1 MNIAWLFA
9 ENTVLPPTTPVQTIR
24 DLAPIWG
31 SWRTQRSYQSDNVV
45 CWDPTQAEK
54 LVRQGYAKICNLYIP
69 ETVYQQLD
77 RPVGVR
83 AFGGVFDFAVDSVD
97 DIIATHL
104 VASVADVILMVGF
117 DLESKTKLSSSRTN
131 YIGILANAIELSGKQ
146 WVIVDHHTD
155 LAEPIQKLTNITS
168 DLLPNVLQLLGNN
181 NNGT

>member
-9 ENTVLPPTTPVQTIR
+9 ENTVLPPTTPVQAIK

-45 CWDPTQAEK
+45 CWDPDQAEK
-54 LVRQGYAKICNLYIP
+54 LCRQGYAKICNLYIP
-69 ETVYQQLD
+69 EPVYKNLGK
-77 RPVGVR
+77 PAGVR
-83 AFGGVFDFAVDSVD
+83 VFGGGFDFSVDSVD

-117 DLESKTKLSSSRTN
+117 DLEAKTKSSASRNN
-131 YIGILANAIELSGKQ
+131 YIGILSQAIGASGKQ
-146 WVIVDHHTD
+146 WVVIDHHTD
-155 LAEPIQKLTNITS
+155 LAEPIQKLSNITR

-181 NNGT
+181 NGN

>member
-9 ENTVLPPTTPVQTIR
+9 ENTVLPPTTPVQAMR

-45 CWDPTQAEK
+45 CWDPTQADK
-54 LVRQGYAKICNLYIP
+54 LCRQGYAKTCNLYIP

-77 RPVGVR
+77 KPAGVR
-83 AFGGVFDFAVDSVD
+83 VFGGGFDFAVDSVD

-117 DLESKTKLSSSRTN
+117 DLEAKTKPSASRNN
-131 YIGILANAIELSGKQ
+131 YIGILAQAIGDSGKQ
-146 WVIVDHHTD
+146 WVIIDHHTD
-155 LAEPIQKLTNITS
+155 FAEPIQKLSNITS

-181 NNGT
+181 NGT

>member
-9 ENTVLPPTTPVQTIR
+9 ENTVLPPTTPVQAIR

-54 LVRQGYAKICNLYIP
+54 LCRQGYAKTCNLYIP
-69 ETVYQQLD
+69 EKVYKQLD

-83 AFGGVFDFAVDSVD
+83 AFGGGFDFEVDSVD

-104 VASVADVILMVGF
+104 VASVADVILMMGF
-117 DLESKTKLSSSRTN
+117 DLEAKTKPLPSRTN
-131 YIGILANAIELSGKQ
+131 YIGILANAIKLSGKQ

-155 LAEPIQKLTNITS
+155 LAEPIQKLSNITS

>member
-9 ENTVLPPTTPVQTIR
+9 ENTVLPPTTSVQAIK

-45 CWDPTQAEK
+45 CWDPDQAEK

-69 ETVYQQLD
+69 ESVYQQLGK
-77 RPVGVR
+77 PKGVR
-83 AFGGVFDFAVDSVD
+83 AFGGGFDFSVDSVD

-117 DLESKTKLSSSRTN
+117 DLEAKTKPLPSRTN
-131 YIGILANAIELSGKQ
+131 YIGILARAIAASDKQ
-146 WVIVDHHTD
+146 WVVVDHHTD
-155 LAEPIQKLTNITS
+155 LAEPIQKLSNITR

-181 NNGT
+181 NNGK

>member
-9 ENTVLPPTTPVQTIR
+9 ENTVLPLTTPVQAIR

-45 CWDPTQAEK
+45 CWNPDQAEK
-54 LVRQGYAKICNLYIP
+54 LVRQGYAKTCNLYIP
-69 ETVYQQLD
+69 EKVYQQLKN
-77 RPVGVR
+77 PNGVR

-97 DIIATHL
+97 DVIATHL

-117 DLESKTKLSSSRTN
+117 DLEAKPNPTKSRN
-131 YIGILANAIELSGKQ
+131 DYIGILAHAIEHSGKQ

-155 LAEPIQKLTNITS
+155 LAEPIQKLSNITS

>member
-1 MNIAWLFA
+1 LFA
-9 ENTVLPPTTPVQTIR
+9 ENTVLPPTTPVQAMR

-45 CWDPTQAEK
+45 CWNPEQAEK
-54 LVRQGYAKICNLYIP
+54 LCRQGYAKICNLYIP
-69 ETVYQQLD
+69 EPVYKQLNK
-77 RPVGVR
+77 PAGVR
-83 AFGGVFDFAVDSVD
+83 VFGGGFDFAVDSVD

-117 DLESKTKLSSSRTN
+117 DLEAKTKPSPGRNN
-131 YIGILANAIELSGKQ
+131 YIGILAQAIGASGKQ

-155 LAEPIQKLTNITS
+155 FAEPIQKLSNITS

>member
-1 MNIAWLFA
+1 
-9 ENTVLPPTTPVQTIR
+9 VQAIK

-45 CWDPTQAEK
+45 CWDPEQAEK
-54 LVRQGYAKICNLYIP
+54 LCRQGYAKICNLYIP
-69 ETVYQQLD
+69 DPVYKQLN
-77 RPVGVR
+77 RPAGVR
-83 AFGGVFDFAVDSVD
+83 VFGGGFDFSVDSVD

-117 DLESKTKLSSSRTN
+117 DLEAKTNPSASRNN
-131 YIGILANAIELSGKQ
+131 YIGILAQAIGASGKQ
-146 WVIVDHHTD
+146 WVVIDHHTD
-155 LAEPIQKLTNITS
+155 LAEPIQKLSNITR

>member
-1 MNIAWLFA
+1 M
-9 ENTVLPPTTPVQTIR
+9 
-24 DLAPIWG
+24 
-31 SWRTQRSYQSDNVV
+31 

-54 LVRQGYAKICNLYIP
+54 LCRQGYAKICNLYIH
-69 ETVYQQLD
+69 EKVYQQLD

-83 AFGGVFDFAVDSVD
+83 AFGGGFDFEVDSVD

-117 DLESKTKLSSSRTN
+117 DLEAKTKPAASRNN
-131 YIGILANAIELSGKQ
+131 YIGILAQAIGASSKQ
-146 WVIVDHHTD
+146 WVIIDHHTD
-155 LAEPIQKLTNITS
+155 LAEPIQKLSNITR

>member
-9 ENTVLPPTTPVQTIR
+9 ENTVLPPTTPVQAIK

-31 SWRTQRSYQSDNVV
+31 SWRTQRGYNTDNVV
-45 CWDPTQAEK
+45 CWDSEQAEK

-69 ETVYQQLD
+69 EPVYKQLNK
-77 RPVGVR
+77 PAGVR
-83 AFGGVFDFAVDSVD
+83 VFGGGFDFAVDSVD

-117 DLESKTKLSSSRTN
+117 DLEAKTKPSASRNN
-131 YIGILANAIELSGKQ
+131 YIGILAQAIGASGKQ
-146 WVIVDHHTD
+146 WVIIDHHTD
-155 LAEPIQKLTNITS
+155 FAEPIQKLSNITS

>member
-1 MNIAWLFA
+1 MNLAWLFA
-9 ENTVLPPTTPVQTIR
+9 ENTLLPPTTSVQFIK

-31 SWRTQRSYQSDNVV
+31 SWRTQRGYQTDNVV
-45 CWDPTQAEK
+45 CWNPEQADK

-69 ETVYQQLD
+69 ETIYQQLD
-77 RPVGVR
+77 QPAGVR
-83 AFGGVFDFAVDSVD
+83 AFGGGFDFVVDSVD

-117 DLESKTKLSSSRTN
+117 DLEPKIKPSASRSN
-131 YIGILANAIELSGKQ
+131 YIGLLAQAIESSGKQ

-155 LAEPIQKLTNITS
+155 LAEPIQKLANITR

-181 NNGT
+181 NGN

>member
-1 MNIAWLFA
+1 
-9 ENTVLPPTTPVQTIR
+9 VQAIK

-31 SWRTQRSYQSDNVV
+31 SWRTQRSYQTDNVV
-45 CWDPTQAEK
+45 CWNPEQAEK

-69 ETVYQQLD
+69 EPVYQQLE
-77 RPVGVR
+77 RPKGVR
-83 AFGGVFDFAVDSVD
+83 VFGGGFDFSVDSVD

-117 DLESKTKLSSSRTN
+117 DLEAKTNPSASRNN
-131 YIGILANAIELSGKQ
+131 YIGILAQAIEGRGKQ
-146 WVIVDHHTD
+146 WVVIDHHTD
-155 LAEPIQKLTNITS
+155 LAEPIQKLANITR

>member
-9 ENTVLPPTTPVQTIR
+9 ENIVLPPTTPVQAMR

-31 SWRTQRSYQSDNVV
+31 RWRTQRSYQSDNVV

-54 LVRQGYAKICNLYIP
+54 LCRQGYAKICNLYIP
-69 ETVYQQLD
+69 ETVYQQLE

-83 AFGGVFDFAVDSVD
+83 AFGGGFDFAVDSVD
-97 DIIATHL
+97 DIIAAHL
-104 VASVADVILMVGF
+104 VASVADVILMMGF
-117 DLESKTKLSSSRTN
+117 DLETKTTPSLSRTN
-131 YIGILANAIELSGKQ
+131 YIGILAQAIGVSGKQ
-146 WVIVDHHTD
+146 WVIIDHHTD
-155 LAEPIQKLTNITS
+155 LAEPIQKLSNITS

>member
-9 ENTVLPPTTPVQTIR
+9 ENTVLPPTTPVQAIK

-45 CWDPTQAEK
+45 CWDPDQAEK

-69 ETVYQQLD
+69 ESIYKQLEN
-77 RPVGVR
+77 PAGVR
-83 AFGGVFDFAVDSVD
+83 VFGGGFDFAVDSVD

-117 DLESKTKLSSSRTN
+117 DLEAKTKSSASRNN
-131 YIGILANAIELSGKQ
+131 YIGILAQAISTSGKQ
-146 WVIVDHHTD
+146 WVIIDHHTD
-155 LAEPIQKLTNITS
+155 LAEPIQKLPNITR
-168 DLLPNVLQLLGNN
+168 DLLPNVLQLLSN
-181 NNGT
+181 NNGM